1 MRRAALIACIAVTGC
16 AKRVV
21 PMTRAQ
27 LATVTRAVEACT
39 DASGKLT
46 PYLKNGD
53 RAGAT
58 NAAVAARNLCS
69 SSRAKLVAAV
79 GTGTPLDAC
88 YFAVDR
94 QEAVQRAELTN
105 LDSPTLEYGS
115 AVVAAL
121 DEAIR
126 QQTGC
131 SAAIEAAERGAS

>member
-1 MRRAALIACIAVTGC
+1 MCRAALIACIAVTGC
-16 AKRVV
+16 AKHVV

-39 DASGKLT
+39 EVSAKLT
-46 PYLKNGD
+46 PRLKSGD
-53 RAGAT
+53 HAGAE
-58 NAAVAARNLCS
+58 NAAIAARNLCS
-69 SSRAKLVAAV
+69 ISRAEIVAAV
-79 GTGTPLDAC
+79 GTGTPLDSC

-105 LDSPTLEYGS
+105 LDRPTLDNGR

-126 QQTGC
+126 QQTSC
-131 SAAIEAAERGAS
+131 SAAIDAAERGAG